1 VYLTPEIKQTR
12 FGAALLKAVPCLSQ
26 GRNIP
31 VSNTADPNPEQLLGL
46 ARADGSGALGQLL
59 ERYRN
64 YLALLARLQISRRLQ
79 GKLDEE
85 DLVQETF
92 LRAHRRFAQFRGK
105 TEQELVSWLR
115 QILASSVANAVRHYL
130 GTKRRDLRLE
140 RQLAMELDCSSR
152 VLNQE
157 LVAGQSSPSQQA
169 AVREQAVLLADCLA
183 RLRKDYREA
192 IILRQL
198 EGLSFLEV
206 ARRMGRTVDSVKK
219 LWARALVELRDQLG
233 EWA

>member
-1 VYLTPEIKQTR
+1 MDS
-12 FGAALLKAVPCLSQ
+12 A
-26 GRNIP
+26 
-31 VSNTADPNPEQLLGL
+31 
-46 ARADGSGALGQLL
+46 ALGQLL

-92 LRAHRRFAQFRGK
+92 LRAHRRFAQFRGT

-130 GTKRRDLRLE
+130 GTKRRDPRLE

-152 VLNQE
+152 ILDQG
-157 LVAGQSSPSQQA
+157 LLAGQSSPSHQA
-169 AVREQAVLLADCLA
+169 AVRERAVLLSDCLA
-183 RLRKDYREA
+183 RLTPDYREA
-192 IILRQL
+192 VILRHL
-198 EGLSFLEV
+198 EGLSFLQV
-206 ARRMGRTVDSVKK
+206 AERMGRTVDSVKK
-219 LWARALVELRDQLG
+219 LWARALAELRNSLG
-233 EWA
+233 ELA